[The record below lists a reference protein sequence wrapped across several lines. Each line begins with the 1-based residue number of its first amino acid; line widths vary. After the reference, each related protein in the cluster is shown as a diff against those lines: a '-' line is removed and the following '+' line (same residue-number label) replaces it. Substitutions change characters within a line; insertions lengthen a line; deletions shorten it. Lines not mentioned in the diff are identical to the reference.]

1 MRRMVGAAILVAASV
16 MATPSLAAQSA
27 VNPALSQN
35 LDARP
40 QKKGGFHVKPP
51 LLFQPIVR
59 VISP

>member
-16 MATPSLAAQSA
+16 MATPSLSAQNA

-40 QKKGGFHVKPP
+40 KKRGFHVKPP
-51 LLFQPIVR
+51 FFQPIVR
-59 VISP
+59 AISP